1 MEDPRVFADCW
12 QSLNGRMT
20 FQRWINSSLNLLD
33 RALPDAAYVLDRVAS
48 NLPLHPYAAQRQAW
62 EIDNYTTVA
71 YIDFAKN
78 ERETRLD
85 GALYRA
91 VFLVAAEGQLG
102 VSWPV
107 SAQRERNYRLT
118 AGDSVR
124 LALDVTHRVSA
135 QSSPT
140 GWFYALQEV

>member
-1 MEDPRVFADCW
+1 MEDPKVFADCW

-33 RALPDAAYVLDRVAS
+33 RSLPDSAYVIDRTPS
-48 NLPLHPYAAQRQAW
+48 NLPLHPYAAERQAW
-62 EIDNYTTVA
+62 QADNYTTVA

-85 GALYRA
+85 AELYGQ
-91 VFLVAAEGQLG
+91 VFLVVAEGQLE

-107 SAQRERNYRLT
+107 SLNRERNYKLA
-118 AGDSVR
+118 AGQSVR
-124 LALDVTHRVSA
+124 MALDVTHRVFA
-135 QSSPT
+135 QSNPT

>member
-12 QSLNGRMT
+12 QSLNGRRT

-33 RALPDAAYVLDRVAS
+33 RNLPDYAYVIDRTAS
-48 NLPLHPYAAQRQAW
+48 NLPLHPYASQRQVW
-62 EIDNYTTVA
+62 ELDNYTTVA

-85 GALYRA
+85 AALYRV
-91 VFLVAAEGQLG
+91 VFLVVTEGQLD

-107 SAQRERNYRLT
+107 SSNRERNYKLA
-118 AGDSVR
+118 AGDSIR
-124 LALDVTHRVSA
+124 MALDVTHRVFSK
-135 QSSPT
+135 SNPT